1 MAGDIRGR
9 KVVVIGT
16 GIGGSSV
23 APLLAK
29 EGMEVTVLERNS
41 FPGGK
46 AASFEREGFIYDT
59 GVHWLARGDRGP
71 MGEIANIVGA
81 EIKFNSM
88 ETAMQYT
95 TGGRTARLSQN
106 MDEEESLQRLFED
119 IGVLPENREGAY
131 ALFKDLARE
140 RSPEELAELDEV
152 SFSDYIARF
161 VDDEQLNRVLDGFT
175 GMYMCIS
182 RRAASAGEFILCFSG
197 QAREKNLCYP
207 VGGMR
212 SVPMAYLDALQYM
225 GGELRYSAPVEQIVI
240 EGGKVRGVEAGGFI
254 PADIVIS
261 NNGIKETIA
270 LAGRHSFPDDY
281 LNVADNL
288 RLSFGAVSVKYA
300 LDTELVGSPLSCY
313 FPDFREK
320 DKVERQAAIFVPVP
334 SAADASLAPP
344 GCQLV
349 LAGSLAPPGLEE
361 PEQAKVICND
371 MLDRI
376 ENTMRDLYPEI
387 EEHAIWKIRT
397 DTRYIAEI
405 SGRWSGEV
413 IGIAQNRHQVGKNR
427 PSSVTP
433 VQGLYL
439 VGADAGGRG
448 VGTEMAADSAL
459 NLWRTLRNAYSL

>member
-1 MAGDIRGR
+1 MAGDKKGK

-16 GIGGSSV
+16 GIGGASV
-23 APLLAK
+23 SALLAK
-29 EGMEVTVLERNS
+29 EGMDVTVLERNS

-46 AASFEREGFIYDT
+46 AASFERDGFIYDT
-59 GVHWLARGDRGP
+59 GVHWLARGERGP
-71 MGEIANIVGA
+71 MGEIADIVGA
-81 EIKFNSM
+81 EIRFQSM
-88 ETAMQYT
+88 DTAMEYT
-95 TGGRTARLSQN
+95 TGGRTAQLSQN
-106 MDEEESLQRLFED
+106 MEEEESLQKLFEE
-119 IGVLPENREGAY
+119 IGVLPENREGAH
-131 ALFKDLARE
+131 ALFKDLAVE
-140 RSPEELAELDEV
+140 RTPEELEALDEV

-182 RRAASAGEFILCFSG
+182 RRAASTGEFILCFSG
-197 QAREKNLCYP
+197 QAKEKNLCYP
-207 VGGMR
+207 IGGMR
-212 SVPMAYLDALQYM
+212 AVPIAYLDALQSL
-225 GGELRYSAPVEQIVI
+225 GGELRYSTPVEHIVI

-261 NNGIKETIA
+261 NNGVKETVA
-270 LAGRHSFPDDY
+270 LAGRHNFPDDY
-281 LNVADNL
+281 LAKVDNL

-300 LDTELVGSPLSCY
+300 LDAEVVTSPLSCY
-313 FPDFREK
+313 FPDFRDEK
-320 DKVERQAAIFVPVP
+320 LVERQAAIFVPVP
-334 SAADASLAPP
+334 SAADPSLVPP

-361 PEQAKVICND
+361 PEQAKAICNE

-376 ENTMRDLYPEI
+376 ENTMQDLYPDI
-387 EEHAIWKIRT
+387 EKHVVWKIRT

-405 SGRWSGEV
+405 SGRWTGEV

-427 PSSVTP
+427 PSSATP
-433 VQGLYL
+433 VQDLYL

-459 NLWRTLRNAYSL
+459 NLWRMLRNQ